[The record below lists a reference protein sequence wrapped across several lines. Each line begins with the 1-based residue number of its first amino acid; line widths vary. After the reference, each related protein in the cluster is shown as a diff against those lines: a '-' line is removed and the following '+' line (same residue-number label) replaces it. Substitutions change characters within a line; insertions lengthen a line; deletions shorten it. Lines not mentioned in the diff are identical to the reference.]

1 MSLPCELG
9 HALRRLV
16 RETGFTAVAVSML
29 AIGIGA

>member
-1 MSLPCELG
+1 MSLPYELG

-16 RETGFTAVAVSML
+16 REPGFTAVL